1 MQKEKFDKKE
11 LIARYN
17 DFKKKFEYQQTSSET
32 KSYDTFSYNTCRNSS
47 DSSSESNFSNIF
59 QKCNFYSAFN
69 RMERRWLERNIKQI
83 R

>member
-32 KSYDTFSYNTCRNSS
+32 KSYDTCRDSS

-59 QKCNFYSAFN
+59 QTCDFYSAFN
-69 RMERRWLERNIKQI
+69 RKERRWLERNIKQI

>member
-32 KSYDTFSYNTCRNSS
+32 KSYDTCRNSS
-47 DSSSESNFSNIF
+47 DSSSESNFSDIF
-59 QKCNFYSAFN
+59 QTCDFYSSFN